1 MKAINQIISLALSL
15 CLIVAVLTSCGTA
28 QINLSDD
35 SDKISI
41 VTTIFPPYDFAR
53 QIAGQNADI
62 TMLLPPGTESHSY
75 EPSPRDIIT
84 IQNCDIFVYGGG
96 ESDEWIDSILESMD
110 VSNMQI
116 ISMMEVSN
124 ALHEETVEGMQTAAG
139 HDHEHDEDEHE
150 HEHDEDEHEHE
161 AESDWHTSGGSHE
174 QYDEHVWT
182 SPKNSILICRAICDA
197 LCSMDAVNIQQYKQA
212 CEQYILQLE
221 QLDDRFEDIVANAKR
236 KSIIFGDR
244 FPFLYLV
251 KEYDLSYWAAYPG
264 CSSETEV
271 SAATLAFLI
280 DKVKAEQIPV
290 VFYLE
295 FSNQKIA
302 DIICESTN
310 AKKLQFHSCH
320 TISSDDL
327 QNGVTYIDLMNQNA
341 DNLKEALN

>member
-1 MKAINQIISLALSL
+1 MKAIKKTISLVLSL
-15 CLIVAVLTSCGTA
+15 CLFITILTSCGST
-28 QINLSDD
+28 QTISSND
-35 SDKISI
+35 SGKISI

-62 TMLLPPGTESHSY
+62 TMLLAPGTETHSY
-75 EPSPRDIIT
+75 DPSPRDIIT

-96 ESDEWIDSILESMD
+96 ESDEWINSILDSMD
-110 VSNMQI
+110 TDNMQI

-124 ALHEETVEGMQTAAG
+124 ALQEETVEGMQGNAI
-139 HDHEHDEDEHE
+139 HE
-150 HEHDEDEHEHE
+150 HED
-161 AESDWHTSGGSHE
+161 ESDWHTSGGSYDG
-174 QYDEHVWT
+174 YDEHVWT

-197 LCSMDAVNIQQYKQA
+197 LCSIDAANSQQYKQA
-212 CEQYILQLE
+212 CEQYVLQLE
-221 QLDDRFEDIVANAKR
+221 QVDSRFEDIVSNAKR
-236 KSIIFGDR
+236 KSIVFGDR
-244 FPFLYLV
+244 FPFLYFA
-251 KEYDLSYWAAYPG
+251 KEYGLSYWAAYPS

-280 DKVKAEQIPV
+280 DKVETEQIPV

-302 DIICESTN
+302 DIICESTG

-320 TISSDDL
+320 TISKDDF
-327 QNGVTYIDLMNQNA
+327 QNGVSYIDLMNQNA

>member
-1 MKAINQIISLALSL
+1 MKAINRIISLALSL
-15 CLIVAVLTSCGTA
+15 CLLAAIFTSCGTA
-28 QINLSDD
+28 QINSSDD
-35 SDKISI
+35 SGKISI

-84 IQNCDIFVYGGG
+84 IQSCDIFVYGGG

-139 HDHEHDEDEHE
+139 HKHD
-150 HEHDEDEHEHE
+150 HEHE
-161 AESDWHTSGGSHE
+161 AEDDWHTSGGSHE

-182 SPKNSILICRAICDA
+182 SPKNSILICHAICDA
-197 LCSMDAVNIQQYKQA
+197 LCSIDAVNSQQYKQA

-221 QLDDRFEDIVANAKR
+221 QLDNRFNDIVANAKR

-310 AKKLQFHSCH
+310 AKKLQLHSCH